1 MINLSTVGDDTMP
14 RRAVVVFFI
23 FCLLMGVVCLQLI
36 SVSTGLDTAAGTVK
50 NTRSIE
56 LSDLGAP
63 IYDCNGRLITNGYT
77 EYFAAARPTAAA
89 LSELRKKLD
98 DDDFEQARE
107 KLSKGRPVAVRV
119 PSGESGCENN
129 RCRKAIFSAPAC
141 GAYRRLYELRRR
153 RGLRNRK
160 VI

>member
-1 MINLSTVGDDTMP
+1 MILCPNAQSLCFYILPAHGRGLSPTDKRFNRVRY
-14 RRAVVVFFI
+14 RRRN
-23 FCLLMGVVCLQLI
+23 GE
-36 SVSTGLDTAAGTVK
+36 

-89 LSELRKKLD
+89 LSELRKMLD
-98 DDDFEQARE
+98 DDDFEQVRE

-119 PSGESGCENN
+119 PSGESGCEDV
-129 RCRKAIFSAPAC
+129 K
-141 GAYRRLYELRRR
+141 
-153 RGLRNRK
+153 
-160 VI
+160 

>member
-1 MINLSTVGDDTMP
+1 MP
-14 RRAVVVFFI
+14 KRAVVVFFI

-89 LSELRKKLD
+89 LSELQKMLD

-107 KLSKGRPVAVRV
+107 KVV
-119 PSGESGCENN
+119 PW
-129 RCRKAIFSAPAC
+129 
-141 GAYRRLYELRRR
+141 L
-153 RGLRNRK
+153 
-160 VI
+160 

>member
-1 MINLSTVGDDTMP
+1 MINLSTVGDDIMP
-14 RRAVVVFFI
+14 KRAVVVFFI
-23 FCLLMGVVCLQLI
+23 FCMLMGVVCLQLI

-56 LSDLGAP
+56 LSGLGAP

-89 LSELRKKLD
+89 LSELRKMLD

-119 PSGESGCENN
+119 PSGESGCEDV
-129 RCRKAIFSAPAC
+129 KI
-141 GAYRRLYELRRR
+141 
-153 RGLRNRK
+153 
-160 VI
+160 